1 MCISGGEGDNGW
13 TEAGPNCPGKADIK
27 IKLICL
33 HREQLEA
40 RGSPRHSRVLGLVS
54 ATGQRRAVLAWHHPG
69 FEFPGFLL
77 DHITVK
83 YCMFFPLK
91 HISNFLYQEEN
102 NTVPTK
108 FQESTCYLSQ

>member
-1 MCISGGEGDNGW
+1 M
-13 TEAGPNCPGKADIK
+13 PNWPGKADIK
-27 IKLICL
+27 ITLICL

-40 RGSPRHSRVLGLVS
+40 RGSPRHSRLPSLVS
-54 ATGQRRAVLAWHHPG
+54 AKGQWRAVLAWHHPG

-108 FQESTCYLSQ
+108 FRESTRYLSQ